1 MHSLECEL
9 IPLTTGL
16 GVRATDCRTKPR
28 NEKGSKAEKFTRLCP
43 YGDVNLN
50 SPSFTIWTRLAGGCR
65 RQYSP
70 FLADSSSRTHL
81 SRLSPDCS
89 ATDINGEYGMYL
101 RLQWQ
106 ACNRDRRCELT
117 SGFEQSWFEMAS
129 STLRQTQ
136 GAPPQGIEDTIQ
148 LLIKVR

>member
-70 FLADSSSRTHL
+70 FLADSSSRTHTCPVYHPTARQL
-81 SRLSPDCS
+81 ISMVNMACISGCNGRHAIAIDAVSRQAVLGNPGSKWHQAP
-89 ATDINGEYGMYL
+89 YGKPRVRLL
-101 RLQWQ
+101 RAL
-106 ACNRDRRCELT
+106 RTR
-117 SGFEQSWFEMAS
+117 S
-129 STLRQTQ
+129 SY
-136 GAPPQGIEDTIQ
+136 
-148 LLIKVR
+148 